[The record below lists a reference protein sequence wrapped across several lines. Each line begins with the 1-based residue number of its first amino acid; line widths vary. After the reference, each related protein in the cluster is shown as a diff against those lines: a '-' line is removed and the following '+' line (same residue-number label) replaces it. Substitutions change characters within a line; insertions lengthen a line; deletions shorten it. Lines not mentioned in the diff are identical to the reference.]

1 MHPPRG
7 HGSGD
12 GAGGGQAGPVP
23 GRWGESLR
31 FAADDGDG
39 GRDGGATVAHC
50 AHCDA
55 TLGDAAGDWRDLA
68 ATVEVSAEDL
78 GPLVQLPPELVAR
91 QYVCPSCVT
100 ALWVEVVP
108 ADTPAWRDFT
118 LH

>member
-1 MHPPRG
+1 ERRRDEIREARRAAMRPP
-7 HGSGD
+7 
-12 GAGGGQAGPVP
+12 AGGGSAESGAAAGAAPSP

-31 FAADDGDG
+31 FAAAGDG
-39 GRDGGATVAHC
+39 RE
-50 AHCDA
+50 
-55 TLGDAAGDWRDLA
+55 LA

-91 QYVCPSCVT
+91 QYVCPTCVT

-108 ADTPAWRDFT
+108 ADMPAWRDFT